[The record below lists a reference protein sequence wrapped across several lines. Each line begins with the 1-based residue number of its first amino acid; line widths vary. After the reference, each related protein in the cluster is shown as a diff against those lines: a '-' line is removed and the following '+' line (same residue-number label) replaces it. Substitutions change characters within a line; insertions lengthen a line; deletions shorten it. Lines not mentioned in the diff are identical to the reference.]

1 MASNNQIGIILTV
14 DGRAVPAE
22 MGRAGQE
29 LDRFGARAQ
38 KASEQAERGMVGL
51 GRSMGDLASSAG
63 KLYLLTKGIEGI
75 SSALAT
81 LPRTAFDYTKQ
92 LETSAIG
99 MAGIMGSVAS
109 LNGAQLQYN
118 QALGISQ
125 DMIRKLGD
133 DALRTAASSQELVG
147 AFQALLAPGL
157 AAGMKLDEIR
167 QLTVVGTNAVKSMGL
182 QGTQV
187 VQELRDLV
195 AGGITASSS
204 TLATALGLKDADIAK
219 AKASSEGL
227 FKFLMDRLQGFEQAS
242 NEFGKTLEGRLSALK
257 EGATRV
263 AADGMQ
269 PLTAAISTAI
279 GQMGDL
285 LVTFD
290 KAGQAQINPE
300 IVNSLRGVSES
311 MVSIMQAGQGAAQA
325 IWENREAVTMLAA
338 GWAALR
344 VGSIAVDLAA
354 ATQATL
360 ARAQASR
367 LAAVEA
373 AAESVGNQTAALT
386 AREKVAALL
395 SELQA
400 QASLMQSNAA
410 LAATEV
416 SRLTATQ
423 EGIIAARAQT
433 AAELQA
439 TRSTMA
445 QAEAQLAAAR
455 AAGAQS
461 FALALVREATETLNV
476 AQLRH
481 AALISDLAM
490 LGRQQAGVH
499 ANIAAALAAQTE
511 ASNAAST
518 AATRLS
524 AATSAASVSGSAM
537 GAVMGALGGPVG
549 IAITAVTLLIFKLIS
564 LQSESENAAKV
575 AQSLARIN
583 AASSAGGKADDR
595 DLNRLQAQ
603 LAQLKEK
610 RDELLIDQ
618 KDGGL
623 LATLFPTD
631 YAVGVEG
638 RLRDVNQQIDTI
650 EGSIGRAKTV
660 TESLDATTGNLSL
673 TLAGSKQAWQKAI
686 DGVKTATS
694 VQSDYQDKLSASRR
708 AYEQYAQQLKSSGAS
723 EKEISAA
730 KLQQDQAERALAK
743 QRDDALKGLNGTRVA
758 SVKLADAELAG
769 LKAKLDAERQYG
781 EQLATTGLKAQEW
794 TEGQKQAAKLS
805 YEVAQGDAAAAR
817 SHDAK
822 ARAQW
827 TVTRAELEGR
837 RVAADA
843 LGQQQASNRARED
856 ALKSL
861 DQQAGKAG
869 DAAAALEAENAAW
882 GKSKTAIESAALAML
897 QLKQASLTG
906 QETQAYRDQLD
917 RAIQAQQRWVDAL
930 GQADYKK
937 QSQAIEEWNRAASEQ
952 AELYQDGLQLAGLTA
967 LEQEKITAQRSAQLK
982 LAKAIAEIERQT
994 FSDNIYQDYGRKQEL
1009 IKKAREAAQIDSA
1022 AAVAKVVQSDWAKT
1036 SEKIGDSLTD
1046 ALMRGFESG
1055 KGFGRNLVD
1064 TVKNMFKTL
1073 VLQPTI
1079 KAIVMP
1085 VAGSIT
1091 GALGVPG
1098 TASAG
1103 QSGQGADVMSLASS
1117 AQTAYSVM
1125 TSGVSA
1131 SIEAGFAKLMQSGFG
1146 ESIGLAQP
1154 VGYTTGSGV
1163 NYGLNSTG
1171 SAMGS
1176 AMGYAGNAF
1185 AGYAISKGLSGGYQ
1199 VGNGKVVDAITLA
1212 ASAYFGPIAGVAAAV
1227 FNRAFGR
1234 KLADQGLQ
1242 GTFGGAAGFSG
1253 QGYQQYDGGWFRSD
1267 KTKTSA
1273 LDGAIESGLAGQF
1286 KSLQLSAGLM
1296 AQVLGLGTSAISNFT
1311 GSIQVSFKGLTEE
1324 QIQTRLSEEFD
1335 KLGNSLAAAALGT
1348 EAYTRSGETA
1358 SQTLQR
1364 LSGSL
1369 STVNGTFDVLGRTLY
1384 AASLSGADMASSL
1397 VDLMGGL
1404 EQYQATTTAYY
1415 QSYYTDAERAGVAT
1429 RQLTASLSALG
1440 LDLPAT
1446 REAYR
1451 DLIEAQDLTTA
1462 SGRSTYAALMGL
1474 SSAFAAI
1481 TPSAA
1486 ELATQL
1492 QTAQDAITGLF
1503 AALTQSVSEG
1513 RAAIAEARQSIGGA
1527 TAPRTYTQLTA
1538 AVAGAKPPTLPST
1551 AAMDQAT
1558 ASLKSAGSASAA
1570 ANAALVAANKRI
1582 DGFAQLDSMELEYQG
1597 LYNKAKNA
1605 FDAVSGQWKG
1615 SYFNL
1620 ATPDSVANS
1629 NYAGGFMMPSVP
1641 EYSNV
1646 VWDAF
1651 NYSNVTL
1658 RQLRDSLGSR
1668 ASAVTDQA
1676 SAKTA
1681 QAKADAASIAAANTL
1696 AQEQNK
1702 YLAAVGLWIKASE
1715 LSVKTLDSLR
1725 EETVAYYESQKELAG
1740 IMQASSAGVR
1750 ESIKLAKLQTLTA
1763 DQSMAARRADFN
1775 RAYSLA
1781 LSTTGVTKAG
1791 YADQLAGALPQLS
1804 QDLASM
1810 STSRADWAMSVAQLS
1825 AQAAKV
1831 ADQLDATAPKN
1842 YQAEAN
1848 TLLSAIDAKL
1858 LAVNASAT
1866 SAEAVIS
1873 KAVNDGATRTA
1884 TGLQQIINQLQGKSV
1899 SAFAKGGVFTN
1910 SVVSTPTLAPMALF
1924 GEAGDEAIMPLSR
1937 GPGGVL
1943 GVQAFGAPGGDPA
1956 DPSATERL
1964 LRDLVAEVQRLNAQL
1979 QDAKR
1984 SSDQARQENN
1994 IGNSKIADA
2003 ADRLARLVERWNV
2016 VGLPATA
2023 SA

>member
-29 LDRFGARAQ
+29 LDRFGSRAQ

-51 GRSMGDLASSAG
+51 GRSMSDLASSAG

-81 LPRTAFDYTKQ
+81 LPSTAFDYTKQ
-92 LETSAIG
+92 LETSALG

-227 FKFLMDRLQGFEQAS
+227 FKFLMDRLKGFEAAS
-242 NEFGKTLEGRLSALK
+242 EAFGKTLEGRISALK

-263 AADGMQ
+263 AADGLQ

-279 GQMGDL
+279 GQMADL

-311 MVSIMQAGQGAAQA
+311 MVSIMQVGQGAAQA
-325 IWENREAVTMLAA
+325 IWENRDAVTMLAA
-338 GWAALR
+338 GWAALK
-344 VGSIAVDLAA
+344 VGSIAADLAV

-367 LAAVEA
+367 LAAAEA
-373 AAESVGNQTAALT
+373 ASEALATQGSTATTREKTAALL
-386 AREKVAALL
+386 A
-395 SELQA
+395 ELQA
-400 QASLMQSNAA
+400 RAQSTASALREAVAHEAATATKVAEMRATVASTAANASNAA
-410 LAATEV
+410 LISGGLVPALLASEAAVAAKANAERAATLA
-416 SRLTATQ
+416 SN
-423 EGIIAARAQT
+423 
-433 AAELQA
+433 
-439 TRSTMA
+439 
-445 QAEAQLAAAR
+445 QLAAA
-455 AAGAQS
+455 
-461 FALALVREATETLNV
+461 
-476 AQLRH
+476 
-481 AALISDLAM
+481 
-490 LGRQQAGVH
+490 
-499 ANIAAALAAQTE
+499 
-511 ASNAAST
+511 
-518 AATRLS
+518 TR
-524 AATSAASVSGSAM
+524 AASVSGSAM

-549 IAITAVTLLIFKLIS
+549 IAITAVTLLIGKLIMM
-564 LQSESENAAKV
+564 QSESENAAKV

-583 AASSAGGKADDR
+583 EASSTGGKADDR

-631 YAVGVEG
+631 YAVGVDG
-638 RLRDVNQQIDTI
+638 RLRDVNQQISAI

-723 EKEISAA
+723 DKEISAA

-743 QRDDALKGLNGTRVA
+743 QRDDALKGLNGTRAA
-758 SVKLADAELAG
+758 SVKLVDAELAG

-781 EQLATTGLKAQEW
+781 EQLAVSGLQAQEW
-794 TEGQKQAAKLS
+794 TEGQKQAAKLA

-856 ALKSL
+856 ALKAL
-861 DQQAGKAG
+861 DQQAGKAS
-869 DAAAALEAENAAW
+869 DAAVALEAENAAW

-906 QETQAYRDQLD
+906 QETQAYRDQLNL
-917 RAIQAQQRWVDAL
+917 AIQAQQRWVDAL

-994 FSDNIYQDYGRKQEL
+994 FSDNIYQDYDRKQEL
-1009 IKKAREAAQIDSA
+1009 IGKAREAAQIESA

-1055 KGFGRNLVD
+1055 KGFGQNLID
-1064 TVKNMFKTL
+1064 TLTNMFKTL

-1079 KAIVMP
+1079 KAIMMP

-1103 QSGQGADVMSLASS
+1103 QSGQGVDVMSLASS
-1117 AQTAYSVM
+1117 AQSAYSVM
-1125 TSGVSA
+1125 TNGVSA
-1131 SIEAGFAKLMQSGFG
+1131 SIEAGFSKLMQSGFG

-1176 AMGYAGNAF
+1176 ALGYAGNAF

-1199 VGNGKVVDAITLA
+1199 VGSGKIVDAVTLA
-1212 ASAYFGPIAGVAAAV
+1212 ASAYFGPIAGVAAAA

-1273 LDGAIESGLAGQF
+1273 LDSEIESGLAGQF

-1296 AQVLGLGTSAISNFT
+1296 AQALGLGTSAISNFT

-1335 KLGNSLAAAALGT
+1335 KIGNSLASAALGT
-1348 EAYTRSGETA
+1348 DAYTRSGETA

-1397 VDLMGGL
+1397 VELMGGL

-1415 QSYYTDAERAGVAT
+1415 QSYYTDSERAGVAT

-1451 DLIEAQDLTTA
+1451 DLVEAQDLTTA
-1462 SGRSTYAALMGL
+1462 SGRSTYAALTGL

-1513 RAAIAEARQSIGGA
+1513 RAAIAEARTTINGPK
-1527 TAPRTYTQLTA
+1527 APRTFAQLGV
-1538 AVAGAKPPTLPST
+1538 AVAGTKLPALPST
-1551 AAMDQAT
+1551 TAMDQA
-1558 ASLKSAGSASAA
+1558 AAGLKSAGAASAT
-1570 ANAALVAANKRI
+1570 ANAALVAANKRM

-1597 LYNKAKNA
+1597 LYSKAKNA
-1605 FDAVSGQWKG
+1605 FDAVSGQWNG

-1629 NYAGGFMMPSVP
+1629 NYAGGFMMKAIP

-1658 RQLRDSLGSR
+1658 RKLRDSLGSR
-1668 ASAVTDQA
+1668 DSAIADQS
-1676 SAKTA
+1676 SAKTN
-1681 QAKADAASIAAANTL
+1681 QAKADSASIAAANTL
-1696 AQEQNK
+1696 TQEQNK
-1702 YLAAVGLWIKASE
+1702 YLDAVGSWIKASE

-1725 EETVAYYESQKELAG
+1725 EETVAYYESQNELAG
-1740 IMQASSAGVR
+1740 VMQASAAGVR
-1750 ESIKLAKLQTLTA
+1750 ESIKLAKLQTLTT
-1763 DQSMAARRADFN
+1763 DQSMAARQAEFSRN
-1775 RAYSLA
+1775 YSLA
-1781 LSTTGVTKAG
+1781 LSTTGATKAG

-1810 STSRADWAMSVAQLS
+1810 SASRADWAMSVAQLS

-1831 ADQLDATAPKN
+1831 ADQLDATAPKD

-1858 LAVNASAT
+1858 LSVNASAT

-1873 KAVNDGATRTA
+1873 KAVSDGATRTA
-1884 TGLQQIINQLQGKSV
+1884 TGLQQIINQLQGKTV

-1943 GVQAFGAPGGDPA
+1943 GVQAFGAPSSDRA
-1956 DPSATERL
+1956 ASSATERL

-1979 QDAKR
+1979 QEAKR
-1984 SSDQARQENN
+1984 TSDQARQENN
-1994 IGNSKIADA
+1994 IGNSKIADS
-2003 ADRLARLVERWNV
+2003 ADRLARLVERWDV

-2023 SA
+2023 AA

>member
-1 MASNNQIGIILTV
+1 MSSTSEIGIRLRL
-14 DGRAVPAE
+14 DGAQQAEAGLKKFSGAVSGMDSALGAARQSLLSLVPAL
-22 MGRAGQE
+22 GAATAVAGVTQMMTTVRDTASEIERLSVLAGSTPQE
-29 LDRFGARAQ
+29 FQRFAAGAKSVNVDMEKFASIMKDTQDKLGDFMQTGGGELKDFFERIGPKVGVTAESFKNLSGPQALQLFYSSLQKANLGQKETVFWMESIADDATLLAPLLANNGAEFERLANKAQAAGVVMSDYLLAASKELAQQTSALDDQFKAAGNTIAEQLFPALAETARALVDF
-38 KASEQAERGMVGL
+38 SSDGE
-51 GRSMGDLASSAG
+51 LAKVAA
-63 KLYLLTKGIEGI
+63 TGI
-75 SSALAT
+75 
-81 LPRTAFDYTKQ
+81 RTAF
-92 LETSAIG
+92 ETVVI
-99 MAGIMGSVAS
+99 
-109 LNGAQLQYN
+109 
-118 QALGISQ
+118 
-125 DMIRKLGD
+125 
-133 DALRTAASSQELVG
+133 VG
-147 AFQALLAPGL
+147 ANVAYVIKQTGVELGGL
-157 AAGMKLDEIR
+157 AA
-167 QLTVVGTNAVKSMGL
+167 Q
-182 QGTQV
+182 
-187 VQELRDLV
+187 
-195 AGGITASSS
+195 
-204 TLATALGLKDADIAK
+204 
-219 AKASSEGL
+219 
-227 FKFLMDRLQGFEQAS
+227 
-242 NEFGKTLEGRLSALK
+242 
-257 EGATRV
+257 
-263 AADGMQ
+263 
-269 PLTAAISTAI
+269 
-279 GQMGDL
+279 
-285 LVTFD
+285 
-290 KAGQAQINPE
+290 
-300 IVNSLRGVSES
+300 
-311 MVSIMQAGQGAAQA
+311 
-325 IWENREAVTMLAA
+325 
-338 GWAALR
+338 
-344 VGSIAVDLAA
+344 
-354 ATQATL
+354 
-360 ARAQASR
+360 
-367 LAAVEA
+367 
-373 AAESVGNQTAALT
+373 
-386 AREKVAALL
+386 
-395 SELQA
+395 
-400 QASLMQSNAA
+400 
-410 LAATEV
+410 
-416 SRLTATQ
+416 
-423 EGIIAARAQT
+423 
-433 AAELQA
+433 
-439 TRSTMA
+439 
-445 QAEAQLAAAR
+445 
-455 AAGAQS
+455 
-461 FALALVREATETLNV
+461 
-476 AQLRH
+476 
-481 AALISDLAM
+481 
-490 LGRQQAGVH
+490 
-499 ANIAAALAAQTE
+499 AAALA
-511 ASNAAST
+511 
-518 AATRLS
+518 
-524 AATSAASVSGSAM
+524 
-537 GAVMGALGGPVG
+537 
-549 IAITAVTLLIFKLIS
+549 
-564 LQSESENAAKV
+564 
-575 AQSLARIN
+575 
-583 AASSAGGKADDR
+583 
-595 DLNRLQAQ
+595 
-603 LAQLKEK
+603 
-610 RDELLIDQ
+610 
-618 KDGGL
+618 
-623 LATLFPTD
+623 
-631 YAVGVEG
+631 
-638 RLRDVNQQIDTI
+638 
-650 EGSIGRAKTV
+650 
-660 TESLDATTGNLSL
+660 SLDFKG
-673 TLAGSKQAWQKAI
+673 AGRIGDMMQA
-686 DGVKTATS
+686 
-694 VQSDYQDKLSASRR
+694 
-708 AYEQYAQQLKSSGAS
+708 
-723 EKEISAA
+723 
-730 KLQQDQAERALAK
+730 
-743 QRDDALKGLNGTRVA
+743 
-758 SVKLADAELAG
+758 
-769 LKAKLDAERQYG
+769 
-781 EQLATTGLKAQEW
+781 
-794 TEGQKQAAKLS
+794 
-805 YEVAQGDAAAAR
+805 DAAAAR
-817 SHDAK
+817 
-822 ARAQW
+822 
-827 TVTRAELEGR
+827 AELDAFEQKVMNAGQNSKALFDVTKDLKAAKFGSDEFIKSVEKLAGLQSNGKITTEQLNAALR
-837 RVAADA
+837 AVQPAASAAGSGLSGMGIGAEAAKKAAEEAKKAADA
-843 LGQQQASNRARED
+843 LKKSYQD
-856 ALKSL
+856 ALGAGAG
-861 DQQAGKAG
+861 QARDLTAETDKLNAAEKKLADIMAG
-869 DAAAALEAENAAW
+869 DAWPKWTAGQREAVRVLFDRNSETIKAQELAKADAKWMEESAAENLKFAESAFEAADATEEQARQQLLTNEAIGLTGTALADLEAARLRDAAAEKTRLAAIMDGIDPGIAESYRRQAAALNDLAQSKRDGAA
-882 GKSKTAIESAALAML
+882 
-897 QLKQASLTG
+897 KQA
-906 QETQAYRDQLD
+906 A
-917 RAIQAQQRWVDAL
+917 VDA
-930 GQADYKK
+930 
-937 QSQAIEEWNRAASEQ
+937 
-952 AELYQDGLQLAGLTA
+952 T
-967 LEQEKITAQRSAQLK
+967 QE
-982 LAKAIAEIERQT
+982 AKEAWDKTSGEIE
-994 FSDNIYQDYGRKQEL
+994 K
-1009 IKKAREAAQIDSA
+1009 
-1022 AAVAKVVQSDWAKT
+1022 
-1036 SEKIGDSLTD
+1036 SLTD

-1055 KGFGRNLVD
+1055 KGFGQNLVD

-1103 QSGQGADVMSLASS
+1103 QSGQGTDVMSLASS

-1171 SAMGS
+1171 SALGS

-1296 AQVLGLGTSAISNFT
+1296 AQALGLGTSAISNFT

-1348 EAYTRSGETA
+1348 KAYTRSGETA
-1358 SQTLQR
+1358 SQTLRR

-1527 TAPRTYTQLTA
+1527 TAPRTYAQLTA

-1551 AAMDQAT
+1551 AAMDQA
-1558 ASLKSAGSASAA
+1558 AAGLQSAGAASAA

-1681 QAKADAASIAAANTL
+1681 QAEADAASIAAANTL

-1702 YLAAVGLWIKASE
+1702 YLAAVGSWIKASE

-1943 GVQAFGAPGGDPA
+1943 GVQAFGATGGSRA
-1956 DPSATERL
+1956 DLAATERL
-1964 LRDLVAEVQRLNAQL
+1964 LRDLVDENRRLNGQMNDL
-1979 QDAKR
+1979 KQEVSQMRK
-1984 SSDQARQENN
+1984 ENN
-1994 IGNSKIADA
+1994 LGNSQLATDSKLMR
-2003 ADRLARLVERWNV
+2003 RLQEKWDVT
-2016 VGLPATA
+2016 GLPVTTQAA
-2023 SA
+2023 